1 MSVGEIIYRI
11 IMIFILSLAIV
22 LIMVGEYNRYKRLTS
37 LKDDYRPKVANIIV
51 VILDLFCLALQIGCL
66 CK

>member
-11 IMIFILSLAIV
+11 IMIFILSLAVI
-22 LIMVGEYNRYKRLTS
+22 LIMIGEYNRYKRLIS
-37 LKDDYRPKVANIIV
+37 LKDDYKPKVANIIV
-51 VILDLFCLALQIGCL
+51 VILDLFCIALQVGCL